1 MFITFLE
8 SEHVSS
14 IDFVCPLV
22 HGKNKPTDHFI
33 SMATRRPMVWP
44 TMRLQ
49 TTMGLYSSHAIHSI
63 SQFFSYFFV
72 HLPWKKTHLNFCAI
86 FLPAQQILLFS
97 FGQTTPDN
105 GNESTALQLAVP
117 IVINITPSN
126 AFLLTDTI
134 VNISVTGGSATCES
148 MISVSH
154 NHSHVQL
161 FTCCTCILS
170 PAVGQD
176 FSLSRTEVIF
186 GMGANSGSSIN
197 ILVQILDDTLVE
209 GTENFTLTGS
219 VAPPASFGSSITV
232 SIIDDDGKCVCLCIS
247 ISKPVNWILQYYLVC
262 VGFTL
267 VASLIYN
274 IYFVCQLTRQV

>member
-1 MFITFLE
+1 MHKTNAVPKLSFF
-8 SEHVSS
+8 
-14 IDFVCPLV
+14 
-22 HGKNKPTDHFI
+22 
-33 SMATRRPMVWP
+33 
-44 TMRLQ
+44 RLP
-49 TTMGLYSSHAIHSI
+49 GE
-63 SQFFSYFFV
+63 
-72 HLPWKKTHLNFCAI
+72 KTHLNFCAI

-176 FSLSRTEVIF
+176 FSLSRTEF
-186 GMGANSGSSIN
+186 TFDAGSNSGNSIN
-197 ILVQILDDTLVE
+197 IFVQILDDTLVE